1 MFEKIDWR
9 NINSGIPVNFHGD
22 LHFENIIKNSNK
34 ITLLDWRED
43 FAGIKNYGDIYY
55 DLAKINHGLYIDHKV
70 IKESK
75 FKIKIDSRN
84 IQLSYLQSKENKM
97 CQKIFCKFLK
107 DNNYSL
113 VKVNIFTS
121 LIFLN
126 IAGLH
131 HYPYSTFLYYL
142 GKLMLFKSLSDKNL
156 LSPL

>member
-9 NINSGIPVNFHGD
+9 IINSGIPVNFHGD

-55 DLAKINHGLYIDHKV
+55 DLAKINHGLYIDHRV

-75 FKIKIDSRN
+75 FKIKIDEKN
-84 IQLSYLQSKENKM
+84 IKLSYLQSKENKI
-97 CQKIFCKFLK
+97 CQKIFYKFLK

-113 VKVNIFTS
+113 DKVNTLTS

-131 HYPYSTFLYYL
+131 HYPYSIFLYYL
-142 GKLMLFKSLSDKNL
+142 GKLMLFKSLNDKNL
-156 LSPL
+156 